1 MGGEDVLDALEKLP
15 LKPGTERPAKPVRI
29 TEVVIFQDPFE
40 AYKTRLAKK
49 LAKRAEAEDPSKPNN
64 SAEKKKGDDIN
75 WFGVKVGTG
84 NAAFGVGAS
93 GGVGKYLNSKRPL
106 DSVRSPAVPDGG
118 PDAKKRKTIGFG
130 EFEGW

>member
-1 MGGEDVLDALEKLP
+1 M
-15 LKPGTERPAKPVRI
+15 KPNTERPAKPIRI
-29 TEVVIFQDPFE
+29 TEVVIYQDPFE

-49 LAKRAEAEDPSKPNN
+49 LAKRAEAEDPTKPQKP
-64 SAEKKKGDDIN
+64 AEKKEGDDIN

-93 GGVGKYLNSKRPL
+93 GSVGKYLNAKRPL
-106 DSVRSPAVPDGG
+106 ETTASSTVLDGG
-118 PDAKKRKTIGFG
+118 PDAKKRKKIGFG